1 MSLIRVQQ
9 VSLAFGARAVLDDAS
24 LVIDPGARV
33 ALVGRNG
40 EGKST
45 LMKLLAG
52 QIEPDSGEIV
62 RRDAL
67 KVAYLPQAVPT
78 DLAGPV
84 YEVVAAG
91 IPRAGKLLADYHRA
105 STGGES
111 GEETDM
117 GALARIQD
125 ELDAIDG
132 WSLAQRVEQTLS
144 RTGLDGETGVES
156 LSGGLKRRVL
166 LARALVNEPDL
177 LLLDEPTNHLD
188 MGAVDWLEEYLKT
201 LRCALVFVTHDR
213 AFLDAVAK
221 DIVELDRGQLSE
233 WPGNYSLYRSRK
245 SEQLEVEATQNALF
259 DKKLAQE
266 EAWIRQGIKARR
278 TRNEG
283 RVRALQ
289 ALRQEHRER
298 RSVGG
303 TVRMSANSA
312 ERSGKLVFEAEG
324 VTFRRGERTIIRDL
338 DVRLERRDR
347 LGIIGPNGCGKS
359 TLVNLLVGELEPD
372 EGSIRHGTRLEIAY
386 FDQLRATLD
395 QGASAADNVSG
406 GRDTVTVN
414 GADRHI
420 MSYMQD
426 FLFEPARARAPITAL
441 SGGETGRLM
450 LAKLFLKPSNVI
462 VLDEPSNDLDIE
474 TLELLEALLADYA
487 GTVILI
493 SHDRQLLENVVTRSL
508 VWQGGGRFVG
518 VIGAWDDFERERAAS
533 STLKPVFG
541 EHGRGDG
548 KAGERRGEA
557 SGGSAS
563 GKSPA
568 TTRPSGTGRSN
579 GAGGNGSASRADA
592 SNGTI
597 AGKKKPPVKLGYKL
611 QKELD
616 ELPDRIDRLES
627 EVAELQ
633 ETMGTADF
641 YKDREK
647 ADALIERAAA
657 AQRELDA
664 GYARWDELETMRSGG

>member
-1 MSLIRVQQ
+1 MSLIRAQQ
-9 VSLAFGARAVLDDAS
+9 VSLAFGARAVLDEAS
-24 LVIDPGARV
+24 FVIEPGARV

-52 QIEPDSGEIV
+52 QIEADAGEII
-62 RRDAL
+62 RKTGL

-84 YEVVAAG
+84 YEVVADG

-105 STGGES
+105 SS
-111 GEETDM
+111 GEDM
-117 GALARIQD
+117 DLNALARLQD
-125 ELDAIDG
+125 QLDAIDG
-132 WSLAQRVEQTLS
+132 WSLAQKVDQTLS
-144 RTGLDGETGVES
+144 RTGLDGEVDVAS

-166 LARALVNEPDL
+166 LARALVDGPDL

-213 AFLDAVAK
+213 AFLDGVAK
-221 DIVELDRGQLSE
+221 DIVELDRGRLSE
-233 WPGNYSLYRSRK
+233 WPGDYATYRTRK
-245 SEQLEVEATQNALF
+245 AEQLEVEATQNALF

-266 EAWIRQGIKARR
+266 ETWIRQGIKARR

-298 RSVGG
+298 RNRSG
-303 TVRMSANSA
+303 TVRMSANTA

-324 VTFRRGERTIIRDL
+324 VTFRRGARTIIREL

-395 QGASAADNVSG
+395 TTASAADNVSG

-420 MSYMQD
+420 MSYLQD

-474 TLELLEALLADYA
+474 TLELLESLLADYA

-508 VWQGGGRFVG
+508 VWQGGGRFVN
-518 VIGAWDDFERERAAS
+518 VIGAWDDFERERAMSDTLRAVFDDHEAADAS
-533 STLKPVFG
+533 RTG
-541 EHGRGDG
+541 EGD
-548 KAGERRGEA
+548 AGLAAGSGD
-557 SGGSAS
+557 SGGGGGSGDDRGAGSA
-563 GKSPA
+563 
-568 TTRPSGTGRSN
+568 GT
-579 GAGGNGSASRADA
+579 GGNGASVPSAAPE
-592 SNGTI
+592 
-597 AGKKKPPVKLGYKL
+597 KPPIKLSYKL

-616 ELPDRIDRLES
+616 ELPGVIDRLEGT
-627 EVAELQ
+627 VAELQ
-633 ETMGTADF
+633 EAMGAADF
-641 YKDREK
+641 YKDRER
-647 ADALIERAAA
+647 ADGVIARAAE

-664 GYARWDELETMRSGG
+664 GYARWDELETMKGGG

>member
-1 MSLIRVQQ
+1 MPI
-9 VSLAFGARAVLDDAS
+9 
-24 LVIDPGARV
+24 
-33 ALVGRNG
+33 
-40 EGKST
+40 
-45 LMKLLAG
+45 
-52 QIEPDSGEIV
+52 
-62 RRDAL
+62 
-67 KVAYLPQAVPT
+67 

-84 YEVVAAG
+84 YEVVAEG

-111 GEETDM
+111 GEEMDM
-117 GALARIQD
+117 NALARLQD
-125 ELDAIDG
+125 QLDAIDG

-144 RTGLDGETGVES
+144 RTGLDGEVEVAS

-166 LARALVNEPDL
+166 LARALVDEPDL

-221 DIVELDRGQLSE
+221 DIVELDRGRLSE
-233 WPGNYSLYRSRK
+233 WPGNYSLYRSRRK

-298 RSVGG
+298 RKVGG

-312 ERSGKLVFEAEG
+312 ERSGRLVFEAEG

-372 EGSIRHGTRLEIAY
+372 EGGIRHGTRLEIAY

-395 QGASAADNVSG
+395 TTSSAADNVSG

-474 TLELLEALLADYA
+474 TLELLESLLADYA

-533 STLKPVFG
+533 NSLKPVFADHEAG
-541 EHGRGDG
+541 GG
-548 KAGERRGEA
+548 KAGESTDEV
-557 SGGSAS
+557 SGGSS
-563 GKSPA
+563 TGKSPA
-568 TTRPSGTGRSN
+568 AGTSSGDGRSN
-579 GAGGNGSASRADA
+579 GHGRQRFDGARRRG
-592 SNGTI
+592 
-597 AGKKKPPVKLGYKL
+597 
-611 QKELD
+611 
-616 ELPDRIDRLES
+616 DRLERRGRRGKEGLRS
-627 EVAELQ
+627 SSPTSCRRSSTSCPTESTGSRARSPSCRRRWARRTSTRTGNGRTRSSSGRRRRNGSSMPVTRA
-633 ETMGTADF
+633 GTSW
-641 YKDREK
+641 R
-647 ADALIERAAA
+647 R
-657 AQRELDA
+657 
-664 GYARWDELETMRSGG
+664 